1 MTGSASRL
9 EKLGQLVF
17 LVMCLAITVAALQY
31 VSAARAAVNP
41 RKPDPVQRGTRLSL
55 PGSVTADSTRPSLLL
70 VLSANCR
77 YCTESMPFYKR
88 LAELSQVRTGNL
100 RLGVVS
106 LQPADDMRK
115 YLSAHGL
122 GIESVITV
130 PESGFNVMGT
140 PTLVLVRRD
149 GVVQR
154 SWGGWLNG
162 EEEKTVV
169 ASINDLVQ

>member
-1 MTGSASRL
+1 MTASSSRL
-9 EKLGQLVF
+9 EKLGQLAF
-17 LVMCLAITVAALQY
+17 LVMCVAITIAAFQY
-31 VSAARAAVNP
+31 VSAARTAANP

-55 PGSVTADSTRPSLLL
+55 PASVTADATRPSLLL

-77 YCTESMPFYKR
+77 YCTESMPFYKT
-88 LAELSQVRTGNL
+88 LADLSQVRSGNL

-115 YLSAHGL
+115 YLAAHSL
-122 GIESVITV
+122 GIEAVISV

-162 EEEKTVV
+162 EEEKTVL